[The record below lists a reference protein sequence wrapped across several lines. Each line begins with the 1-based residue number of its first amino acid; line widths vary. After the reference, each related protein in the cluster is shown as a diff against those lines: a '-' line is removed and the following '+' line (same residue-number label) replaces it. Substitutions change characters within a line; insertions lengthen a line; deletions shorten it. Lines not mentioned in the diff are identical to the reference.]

1 MFKLLIQMPSI
12 ILAIV
17 EGIIFYGVILSVL
30 SLFSEDFFGKRKNGQ
45 YITILDW

>member
-1 MFKLLIQMPSI
+1 MPSI

-30 SLFSEDFFGKRKNGQ
+30 SLFSEVFLRKVKNGH
-45 YITILDW
+45 YITILDM